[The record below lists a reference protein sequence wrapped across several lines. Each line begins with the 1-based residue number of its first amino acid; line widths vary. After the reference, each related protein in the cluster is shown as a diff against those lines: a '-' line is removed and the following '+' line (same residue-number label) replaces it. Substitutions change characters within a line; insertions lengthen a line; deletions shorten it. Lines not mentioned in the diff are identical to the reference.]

1 MQITDPGLNNTGA
14 LMRLVLLSLAA
25 ILASAVRE
33 AFFHAF
39 VVNIVVHDEMGFN
52 TEAFKAKKSD
62 CSLLLGFLDC
72 GLRIP
77 TPSGFGFDVCVRG
90 PLQQGSQMLQVS
102 GKDLQKKN
110 SGNLLRLKCTVG
122 CLAVKCRQRT

>member
-1 MQITDPGLNNTGA
+1 
-14 LMRLVLLSLAA
+14 MRLVLLSLAA

-77 TPSGFGFDVCVRG
+77 TPSGFGFDVCERALTAGFSDATGIREG
-90 PLQQGSQMLQVS
+90 PAEEEF
-102 GKDLQKKN
+102 
-110 SGNLLRLKCTVG
+110 R
-122 CLAVKCRQRT
+122 